1 MVDAWITDRV
11 IILHRGLD
19 KTPWAGTSPETVHYL
34 GLMTCHFARDELE
47 ALAERLNLRSDQRT
61 LLRQAYEIR
70 RNHAEIARAEK
81 NSDLYH
87 LLSNSSDDARL
98 IAWLGLDDEVVRA
111 KIIHFQTTLHD
122 VQPIIDGHFLKEE
135 LQLPT
140 GPLYRQLLDA
150 LRDAR
155 LDGRVT
161 TLADERAMVETLIK
175 TL

>member
-1 MVDAWITDRV
+1 MQ
-11 IILHRGLD
+11 
-19 KTPWAGTSPETVHYL
+19 
-34 GLMTCHFARDELE
+34 LE
-47 ALAERLNLRSDQRT
+47 
-61 LLRQAYEIR
+61 IW
-70 RNHAEIARAEK
+70 IARAEK

-111 KIIHFQTTLHD
+111 KIIHFQTTLRD
-122 VQPIIDGHFLKEE
+122 VVPIIDGHFLKEE

-140 GPLYRQLLDA
+140 GPLYRQILDA

-161 TLADERAMVETLIK
+161 TLTDERAMVETLAK